1 MTAWDD
7 TVTAWSRP
15 PVDDVGYLE
24 SADMLGWP
32 DDKLK
37 AMIEKMRETRYTGW
51 RNHGGLWRHFMG
63 LDETKYGK
71 RVLEYGCGVGME
83 AAEIALTGAI
93 VSIADL
99 SLPNLEVTARSMRL
113 IAGQRPEHLYRIV
126 EDWPY
131 IHALNDVYDEI
142 NCCGVL
148 HHIRKAQL
156 TMDMFSMLLR
166 PGGKLRLMVYSDEGW
181 RIATGTEPPPEP
193 VELAEGFEAFVSF
206 MDGTGDY
213 ATWYDEEKLTKRFGD
228 LFEISEFAYLTQDRR
243 YCAAVLTRKEYV

>member
-1 MTAWDD
+1 MSWDD
-7 TVTAWSRP
+7 TVAAWSRP
-15 PVDDVGYLE
+15 PVDDVGYLSSE
-24 SADMLGWP
+24 DMLGWP

-37 AMIEKMRETRYTGW
+37 ATISAMRETRYSGW
-51 RNHGGLWRHFMG
+51 RNHQGLWRRFLG
-63 LDETKYGK
+63 LDEAKHGK

-83 AAEIALTGAI
+83 AAEIARTGAT

-99 SLPNLEVTARSMRL
+99 SSTNVELSARVIYLMT
-113 IAGQRPEHLYRIV
+113 GHGPKNMYRIL

-193 VELAEGFEAFVSF
+193 VETAEGFGRFVSF

-213 ATWYDEEKLTKRFGD
+213 ATWYDKEKLTRRFGD
-228 LFEISEFAYLTQDRR
+228 LFEITEFAYLTWDRR